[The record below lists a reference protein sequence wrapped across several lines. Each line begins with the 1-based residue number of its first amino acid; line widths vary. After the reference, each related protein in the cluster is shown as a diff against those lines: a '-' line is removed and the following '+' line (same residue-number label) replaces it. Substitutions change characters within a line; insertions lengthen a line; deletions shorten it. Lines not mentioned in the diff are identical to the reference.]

1 MAETLLLTVRESL
14 SIRLDFDRMVMG
26 LEEGMQFWA
35 SLAVVLAFFGSMFSY
50 FVLRPLYG
58 AIQDLRLTL
67 KDLRDDM
74 KKSEERRHVLEVRLA
89 EVDQSTR
96 SAHHRLDDHINK
108 EG

>member
-1 MAETLLLTVRESL
+1 MLLTVRESL
-14 SIRLDFDRMVMG
+14 SIRLDFERMVMG
-26 LEEGMQFWA
+26 LEEGMQFGA
-35 SLAVVLAFFGSMFSY
+35 SLAVVLAFFGSVFSY

>member
-1 MAETLLLTVRESL
+1 MLLTVRESL
-14 SIRLDFDRMVMG
+14 SIGLDFERRMMG

-35 SLAVVLAFFGSMFSY
+35 SLAVVLAFFGSVFSY
-50 FVLRPLYG
+50 FVLRPLHG